1 MITAAAH
8 APRWARAMMLILPAI
23 WTGLIIGISFIEA
36 PLKFT
41 APGITIPLGLG
52 IGRRVFLAMNIV
64 EVVLAIVL
72 LIALISLW
80 RSNKTLAITNFSA
93 MRLYTFIAVAMLVLK
108 TAIIRPLLA
117 VETDAVLAG
126 TSEGGSPT
134 HYYYIGVEV
143 ILFIALVLLA
153 ITVVRGVLLPT
164 HIADDADHLT
174 EQSAPRH

>member
-1 MITAAAH
+1 M
-8 APRWARAMMLILPAI
+8 
-23 WTGLIIGISFIEA
+23 F
-36 PLKFT
+36 
-41 APGITIPLGLG
+41 
-52 IGRRVFLAMNIV
+52 
-64 EVVLAIVL
+64 
-72 LIALISLW
+72 
-80 RSNKTLAITNFSA
+80 
-93 MRLYTFIAVAMLVLK
+93 VLK
-108 TAIIRPLLA
+108 TANRHHRYGGNH
-117 VETDAVLAG
+117 AVLAG